1 MPGVVFKPNR
11 QKIIEA
17 IVYLATQR
25 PRIDVFH
32 MCKVLFY
39 ADRQHLRKYGRPIL
53 GDTYC
58 AMDDGPVPS
67 FALNVAKR
75 IDMYVSDDLLEIAKQ
90 KLSIDN
96 SDGYIRLIARTT
108 FNDESFSR
116 TDIECLNEAI
126 DKYADMAF
134 MVLWRLVHREP
145 EYKSFYRGS
154 GTSTRIPYEALIPK
168 DMPDRDLVIEQLREH
183 APATEL

>member
-1 MPGVVFKPNR
+1 MPGVSFRPNR

-39 ADRQHLRKYGRPIL
+39 ADRDHLRRYGRPIL

-75 IDMYVSDDLLEIAKQ
+75 INMYVSDELLDMAAR
-90 KLSIDN
+90 KLSVDN
-96 SDGYIRLIARTT
+96 SDGYVRLIARGT
-108 FNDESFSR
+108 FDDTSFSR
-116 TDIECLNEAI
+116 TDIECLDRAI
-126 DKYADMAF
+126 EMYADMSF
-134 MVLWRLVHREP
+134 MALWRLVHKEP
-145 EYKSFYRGS
+145 EYKSSYKGS
-154 GTSTRIPYEALIPK
+154 GTSTRIPYEALIPA
-168 DMPDRDLVIEQLREH
+168 DMPNRDLAIEQLQEH
-183 APATEL
+183 ASATEL